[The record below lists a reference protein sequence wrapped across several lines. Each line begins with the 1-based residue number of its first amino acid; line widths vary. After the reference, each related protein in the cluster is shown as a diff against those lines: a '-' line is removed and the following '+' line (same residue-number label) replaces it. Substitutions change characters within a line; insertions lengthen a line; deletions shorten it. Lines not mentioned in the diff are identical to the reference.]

1 MKNEA
6 ILKSIICLITEYKA
20 EMVKQNPDQSVMGS
34 MRYLLGQSVRQ
45 YDIPKQ
51 NHHLSQAAHNRWTTL
66 SSDDIKKYHYQDRVI
81 CDKLSGPVKF
91 NSYNGSHGK
100 GTPKTLTKDSTFV
113 FRELFHEDHVI
124 PVSMI
129 LDEMIRMQTVDN
141 LSIESLLNKMHICV
155 LLKEEDRKIGRT
167 RNRSLDFQETI
178 KNAYNS
184 ANIYLYP

>member
-113 FRELFHEDHVI
+113 FRELFHEDLKDIHHLTEV
-124 PVSMI
+124 
-129 LDEMIRMQTVDN
+129 
-141 LSIESLLNKMHICV
+141 KM
-155 LLKEEDRKIGRT
+155 RKIRRIVYAAADAGLT
-167 RNRSLDFQETI
+167 VGEKVKAHLKRNE
-178 KNAYNS
+178 
-184 ANIYLYP
+184 

>member
-1 MKNEA
+1 MKNDA
-6 ILKSIICLITEYKA
+6 IIKSIICLITEYKA
-20 EMVKQNPDQSVMGS
+20 MVKQNPDQNGMGS
-34 MRYLLGQSVRQ
+34 LRYLLGQSIRQ
-45 YDIPKQ
+45 YDIPEQ
-51 NHHLSQAAHNRWTTL
+51 NHHLSQAAHDRWKAL
-66 SSDDIKKYHYQDRVI
+66 SSDDITKYHYQDWVI
-81 CDKLSGPVKF
+81 CDKLSGPVMF

-100 GTPKTLTKDSTFV
+100 GTPITLTKDSTFV

-141 LSIESLLNKMHICV
+141 SSIERLLNEMHICV

-178 KNAYNS
+178 RKAYNS
-184 ANIYLYP
+184 ENIYLYP